1 MTDNKDELIFAAET
15 TQETQPLNA
24 KPWKLLVVDDDD
36 FVHKVTRLVFAEYRF
51 EDRPVEILSAYSAE
65 EGKEMLSRH
74 SDIAVVLLDV
84 VMETQTAGLEVAAW
98 TRDALG
104 NTMVRII
111 MRTGQPGEAPEQDVI
126 FKYDINDYKEKSELT
141 SQKLVTTVTAAI
153 RSYRD
158 LRIIERNRLGLARIV
173 KSTPTL
179 FKTQSMNEFASGVL
193 TQLSSTISEED
204 NSLLVRASGLAAC
217 KNQGKLQVVAS
228 TGRFKN
234 GLGYGIEQINDMEAV
249 ECINRALKEKES
261 FFTGNS
267 FTGYFLTSSGSE
279 NIIHLNVS
287 LPLKEHDREL
297 IDIFSSNIAVAFDN
311 MDSNEEMTETQRE
324 LLLTIGEAVE
334 MRSSSLTSHVRRV
347 SEYAYVLARHIGMES
362 NRAEILR
369 LAAPMHD
376 IGKIG
381 SPEHIL
387 FKSDS
392 LDPEEVDSIKTH
404 TEIGYEILKGSNR
417 TILRTA
423 ASIAKEHHEHWDGSG
438 YPNGLKNDE
447 ISLEARIVALVD
459 VFDVLGSKRIHKGP
473 WNDEDII
480 AYIEEHK
487 GVRFDPK
494 LVDVFMDNLDD
505 IYSIRKQFPD
515 SI

>member
-1 MTDNKDELIFAAET
+1 MTDKKDELIFAAET
-15 TQETQPLNA
+15 KHVDPPHNT
-24 KPWKLLVVDDDD
+24 KPWKLLVVDDDE

-51 EDRPVEILSAYSAE
+51 EERPVEILSAHSAE
-65 EGKEMLSRH
+65 EGKEMLSNH
-74 SDIAVVLLDV
+74 PDIAVVLLDV
-84 VMETQTAGLEVAAW
+84 VMETHTAGLEVAAW
-98 TRDALG
+98 TRDVLG

-158 LRIIERNRLGLARIV
+158 IRTIEHNRRGLARIV

-179 FKTQSMNEFASGVL
+179 FKAQSLNEFASGVL

-217 KNQGKLQVVAS
+217 KNHGKLQVVAS
-228 TGRFKN
+228 TGRFNN
-234 GLGYGIEQINDMEAV
+234 GLGYGIEQIKDVEAV
-249 ECINRALKEKES
+249 ECINRALKEKSS

-267 FTGYFLTSSGSE
+267 FTGYFRTTSGSE
-279 NIIHLNVS
+279 NIIHLTVAP
-287 LPLKEHDREL
+287 PLKKQDREL
-297 IDIFSSNIAVAFDN
+297 IDIFSTNIAVAFDN
-311 MDSNEEMTETQRE
+311 IDTNEEMTETQRE

-334 MRSSSLTSHVRRV
+334 MRSTSLTSHVRRV
-347 SEYAYVLARHIGMES
+347 SEYAYILARHIGMET

-387 FKSDS
+387 YKQET
-392 LDPEEVDSIKTH
+392 LDPEEMESIKSH

-417 TILRTA
+417 KILQTA

-473 WNDEDII
+473 WSDEDIL
-480 AYIEEHK
+480 AYIEEQK
-487 GVRFDPK
+487 GIRFDPE
-494 LVDVFMDNLDD
+494 LVNAFMDNLEDM
-505 IYSIRKQFPD
+505 YSIRKQYPD